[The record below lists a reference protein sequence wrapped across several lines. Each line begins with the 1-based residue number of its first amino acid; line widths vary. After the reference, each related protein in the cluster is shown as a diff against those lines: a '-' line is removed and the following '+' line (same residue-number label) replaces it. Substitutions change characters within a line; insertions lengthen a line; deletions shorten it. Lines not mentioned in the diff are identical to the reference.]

1 MVRRPPR
8 STRTDTL
15 CPYTT
20 LFRSGQV
27 ICEQKVASE
36 PDALTRFFRGL
47 DFQVS
52 RIGLEAGPL
61 SQWLFASLTASG
73 FDVVLLETRHVKA
86 ALSAMTVKTDRR
98 DALGI
103 APLLR
108 MGWYRPVHCK
118 ALASQE
124 VRSLLTARKLLL
136 GKLID
141 VELGDRKRTRLKSSP

>member
-1 MVRRPPR
+1 MDYYAGVDV
-8 STRTDTL
+8 SLKEAAVCILDAA
-15 CPYTT
+15 
-20 LFRSGQV
+20 GQV

-86 ALSAMTVKTDRR
+86 ALSAMPVKTDRR
-98 DALGI
+98 DAMGI
-103 APLLR
+103 AHLLR
-108 MGWYRPVHCK
+108 MGWYRPVKIRIEHVCTP
-118 ALASQE
+118 ATNEHL
-124 VRSLLTARKLLL
+124 V
-136 GKLID
+136 
-141 VELGDRKRTRLKSSP
+141 